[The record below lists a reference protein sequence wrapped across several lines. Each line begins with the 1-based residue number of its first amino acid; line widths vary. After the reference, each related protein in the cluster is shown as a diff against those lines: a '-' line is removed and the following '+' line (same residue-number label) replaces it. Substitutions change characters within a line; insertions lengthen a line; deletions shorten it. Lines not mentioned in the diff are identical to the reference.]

1 MRRLV
6 FPTAP
11 SPTVTHLMNLVV
23 VMLGVLTATFVLLFI
38 SESKVHTKNILS
50 QINMNYFELVGRFSL
65 KGKKSLDRKL
75 KRC

>member
-23 VMLGVLTATFVLLFI
+23 VILGVLTATFVLLFI